1 MAGGAWRSTFAS
13 RRTRSWA
20 ARMPRKSGRLG
31 EKVPPVNRPRETKP
45 GPMYVF
51 GEIESGNR
59 LGAMV
64 VSTVLLACSLGV
76 LIVLNLLQRR
86 GEDRR

>member
-1 MAGGAWRSTFAS
+1 
-13 RRTRSWA
+13 
-20 ARMPRKSGRLG
+20 
-31 EKVPPVNRPRETKP
+31 
-45 GPMYVF
+45 MYVF